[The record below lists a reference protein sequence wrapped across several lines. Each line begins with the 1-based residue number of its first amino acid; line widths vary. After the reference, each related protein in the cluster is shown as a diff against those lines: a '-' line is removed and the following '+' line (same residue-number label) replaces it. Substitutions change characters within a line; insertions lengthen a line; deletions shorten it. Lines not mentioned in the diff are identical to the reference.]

1 MVHTHSWGLPVTY
14 HLLVTD
20 ITLCFNLEINLTNK
34 PDGLPVSE
42 LVDLWKV
49 GVPKPRKLI

>member
-1 MVHTHSWGLPVTY
+1 MKVGDCHGDRQLTVM
-14 HLLVTD
+14 VTD